1 MDVVDIGAAIAL
13 AKNGG
18 VLPATTAGDAGEALI
33 VGADGAWTKGEI
45 TGAAITVSGTT
56 LTISGGE

>member
-1 MDVVDIGAAIAL
+1 MDVVDIGAAVAL
-13 AKNGG
+13 AKN
-18 VLPATTAGDAGEALI
+18 VILPAATAGDAGKALV
-33 VGADGAWTKGEI
+33 VGADGTWTKGEI